1 MEVNEIQIEECK
13 ESRRKEGK
21 KVVKKEGNCFQR
33 SWTFNDHDN

>member
-21 KVVKKEGNCFQR
+21 KVVKKRRKLFSEKLDIQ
-33 SWTFNDHDN
+33 